1 MEKRTMKTK
10 HHKLQF
16 ADLPTD
22 YAGLCGLLVPRPI
35 HDRAGYGN
43 ALEIL
48 EAMAGFE
55 EKFHEDQSDYFAAIA
70 DFVAAYEASMDTRR
84 SPRHPLDMLKYLLQE
99 NGMTAADLSRLLGAD
114 RTLGGKIL
122 RGERNLTVPHLRI
135 LSERFKVD
143 PSLFI

>member
-1 MEKRTMKTK
+1 MKTK
-10 HHKLQF
+10 HKKLQF
-16 ADLPTD
+16 ADMPTD
-22 YAGLCGLLVPRPI
+22 YAGLCGMLVPRPI

-55 EKFHEDQSDYFAAIA
+55 QRFNEDQSDYFASIA
-70 DFVAAYEASMDTRR
+70 DFVAAYEASTETRKK
-84 SPRHPLDMLKYLLQE
+84 PRRPLDMLKYLLQE
-99 NGMTAADLSRLLGAD
+99 NGMTAADLSRLLGSD
-114 RTLGGKIL
+114 PSLGGKIL

-135 LSERFKVD
+135 LSERFQVD